1 MLHHFLD
8 MSGDGSPEGGR
19 HLLHS
24 VTDLFLLEQS
34 PSEIARDHYAHIA
47 NHSLT
52 RMAVDDRVKYAE
64 RVAAEPTLP
73 ISVARN
79 LATDEEIAVARLV
92 LKLSP
97 VLSDDDLASIALTH
111 SQEHLIAIAE
121 RAAIS
126 EITTE
131 VLVNRGS
138 DTVLRML
145 SSNMGAQFSLA
156 GCSRMQARSESD
168 PEIARN
174 LAQRNDKP
182 PERQAQRVLRI
193 AIAAEQSAGETTK
206 HARQRQNEVRSLLA
220 DIAAGRR
227 ARNAVIRLVAEEDRA
242 FDLAVIVGT
251 FADLPTAQVLKAL
264 LEPDASGIAVAA
276 RAIGFPA
283 DVFKSILDLRGR

>member
-73 ISVARN
+73 VAVARK
-79 LATDEEIAVARLV
+79 LASDQEIAVARLV

-145 SSNMGAQFSLA
+145 SSNKGAQFSPV
-156 GCSRMQARSESD
+156 GFSRMQERSESD
-168 PEIARN
+168 PVIARN
-174 LAQRNDKP
+174 LAERSEKP
-182 PERQAQRVLRI
+182 PERQAQRVPRI
-193 AIAAEQSAGETTK
+193 AIAAEQSTGEATK
-206 HARQRQNEVRSLLA
+206 HARERQQEVRSLLA
-220 DIAAGRR
+220 DVEVGKR
-227 ARNAVIRLVAEEDRA
+227 ARDDVVRLVA
-242 FDLAVIVGT
+242 
-251 FADLPTAQVLKAL
+251 
-264 LEPDASGIAVAA
+264 
-276 RAIGFPA
+276 
-283 DVFKSILDLRGR
+283 